1 MTDLSP
7 TTAPPEP
14 NGDALARDTTLL
26 ETLLGEVLTE
36 QRGPAF
42 AAAVGELHALA
53 RALREERQDV
63 LGELLA
69 RLRGLD
75 DDALTASIHALT
87 MQLQLANIAEET
99 ERVRRRREYDASGL
113 TQRESPAEAAAL
125 LRVAGQDVST
135 ALEGIHVELVLTAHP
150 TEATRRSVLDHQRA
164 VARLMDALG
173 DPRLGPTRRRALR
186 DELREI
192 LTVWWQTDEVRRL
205 RPRVEDEVRRGL
217 FAFEATLYD
226 AVPDLLDELERAFDA
241 PAASRTLTFGS
252 WAGADMD
259 GHPEVGAETLART
272 LALHRE
278 TALRLLGDRVAALA
292 ARFSHSSRA
301 VTVSPALLAS
311 LEEDAVQ
318 LPGAA
323 VLRRPHRTFEPL
335 RSKLGFVERRLA
347 NTLGGDGAGREGT
360 YAGPDELRADLE
372 LVRDCLGSAHVA
384 HGAIRRLL
392 RQVDLFGF
400 HLASLD
406 VRQGADVVQEAVAAL
421 LPGYD
426 GAAEPERQALL
437 GLALGEDRHGLEHV
451 PEGTAGEFLRVLD
464 TMALAGRAYGP
475 RGVPVIVLSMSRR
488 PSDVLAALWLTRRAG
503 LRDERAVRIVP
514 LFETLADLDASEA
527 TMAALYA
534 DPAYRAHLDGLGGRQ
549 TVMIGYSDSGKD
561 SGAVASQWG
570 LYRAQ
575 ERLAA
580 QAAAAGVELELFHGR
595 GGSPS
600 RGGGR
605 AHQAILAQPRGA
617 LAGGRIRI
625 TEQGETI
632 SERYSDP
639 ELAQRSLEQTVS
651 AVVLAAHLPPAPIEE
666 RWRTAMDALAERSR
680 AHYRGLVYEDPD
692 FNRFCVQITPLAEL
706 ADLNIGSR
714 PPKRGGDAGV
724 ESLRAIP
731 WVFAW
736 TQNRILLTSW
746 FGAGTALAAGD
757 LELQREM
764 LARWPFFRGLVSTL
778 EMALFKTDL
787 GVAEQ
792 YLRLVDED
800 LRERCW
806 AIVASEYE
814 RVVDRVLAI
823 TGSTRLLDGSPALQR
838 RLDHRN
844 PWVDPLS
851 HLQVELLAR
860 VRAGRDARDPL
871 LASIAGIASGLRNT
885 G

>member
-1 MTDLSP
+1 MGDVTDLSP
-7 TTAPPEP
+7 AV
-14 NGDALARDTTLL
+14 DALARDTTLL

-42 AAAVGELHALA
+42 ATAVGELHAMA
-53 RALREERQDV
+53 RALRDERQDV
-63 LGELLA
+63 LDELLH

-75 DDALTASIHALT
+75 DDALAAYIHALT

-113 TQRESPAEAAAL
+113 TQRESPAEAATL
-125 LRVAGQDVST
+125 LRVAGQDVAT
-135 ALEGIHVELVLTAHP
+135 ALQGVHVELVLTAHP

-164 VARLMDALG
+164 VAGLMDALG
-173 DPRLGPTRRRALR
+173 DPRIGPTRRRALR

-226 AVPDLLDELERAFDA
+226 AVPDLLDALERAFGA
-241 PAASRTLTFGS
+241 PAAARTLTFGS

-278 TALRLLGDRVAALA
+278 TALRLLRDRVAALA
-292 ARFSHSSRA
+292 ERFSHSSRA

-335 RSKLGFVERRLA
+335 RSKLGFVERRLG
-347 NTLGGDGAGREGT
+347 NTLGGDGTGREGT
-360 YAGPDELRADLE
+360 YGGPDELRADLE

-406 VRQGADVVQEAVAAL
+406 VRQGAGVVQEAVAAL
-421 LPGYD
+421 LPGYA
-426 GAAEPERQALL
+426 GAAEPQRQALL
-437 GLALGEDRHGLEHV
+437 GRALAEDRHGLEHV
-451 PEGTAGEFLRVLD
+451 PDGTAGEFLRVLD

-488 PSDVLAALWLTRRAG
+488 PSDVLAALWLSRRAG

-534 DPAYRAHLDGLGGRQ
+534 EPVYRAHLDGLGGRQ

-575 ERLAA
+575 ERLAD

-617 LAGGRIRI
+617 LAAGRI

-632 SERYSDP
+632 SERYSNP
-639 ELAQRSLEQTVS
+639 ELALRSLEQTVS
-651 AVVLAAHLPPAPIEE
+651 AVVLAAHLPPSPIEE
-666 RWRTAMDALAERSR
+666 RWRAAMDALAERSR

-692 FNRFCVQITPLAEL
+692 FHRFCTQITPLAEL

-714 PPKRGGDAGV
+714 PPKRGGDDGV

-757 LELQREM
+757 LEQQREM
-764 LARWPFFRGLVSTL
+764 LARWPFFRGLISTL

-806 AIVASEYE
+806 AIVSSEYE
-814 RVVDRVLAI
+814 RVVDRVLSI
-823 TGSTRLLDGSPALQR
+823 TQTSRLLDGSPALQR